1 MPPIHTREWF
11 KERIAQAKIEVG
23 QWPSWMQGHSVVV
36 ASFPHAGDLRATGDE
51 IGPRIARK
59 PARKTKV

>member
-36 ASFPHAGDLRATGDE
+36 ASFPHAGDLRATEETKRPG
-51 IGPRIARK
+51 IVSKPTRK
-59 PARKTKV
+59 AKV